1 MPIPPPPVEPNSITV
16 TANDLITAALTEIG
30 AQAMGE
36 QLASEDAAW
45 ALRKLQRLI
54 DRYNARDAMIY
65 NVDFFRFTLPAGIQP
80 VQIGPGTSNPPP
92 PFQINQRPVRLYSAT
107 LILSGTNPEVEI
119 PINVRD
125 DQWWSVQAVKNLPS
139 TLPTDVYFSP
149 GWPNGSLYFW
159 PVPTQVNDVRLEMR
173 TVLVEI
179 TSYKQNFT
187 LPPGYWDAIVYPLA
201 VSLCPSFEKQAS
213 ADLLRLEQASLKAI
227 QTNNMLSPRGHT
239 ADAGMPGSN
248 RVGGF
253 NYYSGMPS
261 QR

>member
-1 MPIPPPPVEPNSITV
+1 MPVPPPPVAPNSITV
-16 TANDLITAALTEIG
+16 SANDLITAALTEIG

-36 QLASEDAAW
+36 QLALEDAAW
-45 ALRKLQRLI
+45 TLGKLQRLI
-54 DRYNARDAMIY
+54 DRYNAREAMVY
-65 NVDFFRFTLPAGIQP
+65 NIDFLRFTLPVNTQP
-80 VQIGPGTSNPPP
+80 VQIGPGNNAPPP
-92 PFQINQRPVRLYSAT
+92 PFQVAQRPVRLYSAS
-107 LILSGTNPEVEI
+107 LILTGTSPEVEI
-119 PINVRD
+119 PIYVRD
-125 DQWWSVQAVKNLPS
+125 DQWWAAQEVKSLPS

-179 TSYKQNFT
+179 TSYNQSFS
-187 LPPGYWDAIVYPLA
+187 LPPAYWDAIVYPLA

-213 ADLLRLEQASLKAI
+213 ADLLRLEAAAIKAI
-227 QTNNMLSPRGHT
+227 QVNNMKSPRGNT
-239 ADAGMPGSN
+239 SDAGMPGN
-248 RVGGF
+248 DVRGGF